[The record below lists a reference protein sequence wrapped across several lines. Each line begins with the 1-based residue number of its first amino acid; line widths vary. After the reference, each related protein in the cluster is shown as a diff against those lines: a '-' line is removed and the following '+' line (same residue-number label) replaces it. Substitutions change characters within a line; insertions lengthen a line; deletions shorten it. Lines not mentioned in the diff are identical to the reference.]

1 MFNTIQS
8 QANVFFLYAG
18 KHWNFKMVIVAI
30 VVAIVVAVL
39 LSIAGYCFLAK
50 TTKKTSDN
58 APAFYGKDF
67 SE

>member
-1 MFNTIQS
+1 
-8 QANVFFLYAG
+8 
-18 KHWNFKMVIVAI
+18 MVIVAI

-39 LSIAGYCFLAK
+39 LSVAGYCFLAK
-50 TTKKTSDN
+50 RTKKTSDN